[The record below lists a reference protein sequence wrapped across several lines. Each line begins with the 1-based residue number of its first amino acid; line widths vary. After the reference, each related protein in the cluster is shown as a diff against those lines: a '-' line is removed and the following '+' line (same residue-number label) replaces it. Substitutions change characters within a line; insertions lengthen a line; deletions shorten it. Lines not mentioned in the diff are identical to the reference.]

1 MEDLISCPYN
11 PCHQIK
17 PSRIQYHLIKCARQH
32 PHLDMAVCP
41 YNATHHVPR
50 AREQEHI
57 IECPDR
63 RIVELQRHRFNQPL
77 PGQHGNLS
85 NPLVYGSSLIPV
97 QVCKRAKIIFKCK
110 LERHFVKDAGQD
122 DDDLQTF
129 SEAELRTGHRSYCR
143 DETPSLLGAS
153 EAGLPPRD
161 FPFGRGRK
169 EDEGTDAEVEALTAK
184 EQERGR
190 QRVNLVPFLSFNVK
204 YFNALGVFVF
214 FRCVRPPA

>member
-97 QVCKRAKIIFKCK
+97 QVC
-110 LERHFVKDAGQD
+110 
-122 DDDLQTF
+122 
-129 SEAELRTGHRSYCR
+129 
-143 DETPSLLGAS
+143 
-153 EAGLPPRD
+153 
-161 FPFGRGRK
+161 
-169 EDEGTDAEVEALTAK
+169 
-184 EQERGR
+184 
-190 QRVNLVPFLSFNVK
+190 
-204 YFNALGVFVF
+204 
-214 FRCVRPPA
+214 